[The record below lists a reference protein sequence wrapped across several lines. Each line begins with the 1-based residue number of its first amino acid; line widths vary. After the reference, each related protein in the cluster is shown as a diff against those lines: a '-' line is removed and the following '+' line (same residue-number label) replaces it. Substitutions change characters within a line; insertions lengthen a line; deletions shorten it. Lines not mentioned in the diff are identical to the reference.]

1 MNTFWKALG
10 VALVS
15 LSLWGC
21 VGQPQS
27 ETSTQNEATVQEAQ
41 AESTKP
47 EVANT
52 TTPTPAGAKRPFIT
66 KWKGEAGKALRIPI
80 YGTYTLTWYNE
91 ATPNERHTE
100 EEVSVDSYVE
110 KLGDED
116 ISLYTF
122 TPPTD
127 GVYVVEAGPEGVE
140 SIKMAFEEELDIA
153 PTLLS
158 VVQFGDVVWKKL
170 HNAFHSCVNMRFEE
184 GIDAPNLS
192 QCTNLSD
199 MFRDCERFNSPLE
212 HWDVSTVTNMSGMF
226 NDCKA
231 FNQPLEKWN
240 VSSVTEMSWMFCG
253 CERFNQPLEK
263 WDVSQVR
270 RMRGMFRECSAFN
283 QPLEKWNV
291 SDVTDMQFMFFECV
305 AFNQSLEAWNINQL
319 PALGMQCIFYRCPAG
334 KLPFV
339 EKWLEVGYKNLDTND
354 FK

>member
-21 VGQPQS
+21 GGQPQS
-27 ETSTQNEATVQEAQ
+27 ETSTQNEAAVQEAQ
-41 AESTKP
+41 AEGTKP

-66 KWKGEAGKALRIPI
+66 KWQGKAGKALRIPI
-80 YGTYTLTWYNE
+80 FGTYTLTWYNE

-100 EEVSVDSYVE
+100 EDVIVDSYVG

-140 SIKMAFEEELDIA
+140 GIKMAFEEELDIA

-170 HNAFHSCVNMRFEE
+170 YNAFHSCTNMRFEE
-184 GIDAPNLS
+184 GIDTPNLS
-192 QCTNLSD
+192 QCTDLSD

-212 HWDVSTVTNMSGMF
+212 HWEVSTVTDMSNMFYG
-226 NDCKA
+226 CKA

-240 VSSVTEMSWMFCG
+240 VSHVVNMGGMFKDCIL
-253 CERFNQPLEK
+253 FNQPLNL
-263 WDVSQVR
+263 WDVSSLTD
-270 RMRGMFRECSAFN
+270 MDFMFDGCKAFN

-291 SDVTDMQFMFFECV
+291 AKVKDMFYMFRNCSS
-305 AFNQSLEAWNINQL
+305 FNQPLAAWNINSV
-319 PALGMQCIFYRCPAG
+319 PKALGMKGIFHNCPTGA
-334 KLPFV
+334 LPFV
-339 EKWLEVGYKNLDTND
+339 KEWEAAGYTIKSDD
-354 FK
+354 

>member
-15 LSLWGC
+15 LALWGC
-21 VGQPQS
+21 GGQPQS
-27 ETSTQNEATVQEAQ
+27 ETSTQNEAAVQEAQ
-41 AESTKP
+41 AEGTKP

-52 TTPTPAGAKRPFIT
+52 KTPTPAGAKRPFIT
-66 KWKGEAGKALRIPI
+66 KWRGEAGKALRIPI
-80 YGTYTLTWYNE
+80 FGTYTLTWYNE

-100 EEVSVDSYVE
+100 EDVSVDSYVG
-110 KLGDED
+110 KLGDEA

-140 SIKMAFEEELDIA
+140 GIKMAFEEELDIA

-170 HNAFHSCVNMRFEE
+170 YNAFHSCTNMRFEG
-184 GIDAPNLS
+184 GIDTPNLS
-192 QCTNLSD
+192 QCTDLSD

-212 HWDVSTVTNMSGMF
+212 HWDVSTVTDMSNMFYG
-226 NDCKA
+226 CKA

-240 VSSVTEMSWMFCG
+240 VSHVVNMGGMFKDCIL
-253 CERFNQPLEK
+253 FNQPLNL
-263 WDVSQVR
+263 WDVSSVTNIDF
-270 RMRGMFRECSAFN
+270 MFDGCKAFN

-291 SDVTDMQFMFFECV
+291 AKVKDMFYMFRNCSS
-305 AFNQSLEAWNINQL
+305 FNQPLAAWNINSV
-319 PALGMQCIFYRCPAG
+319 PKALGMKGIFHNCPTGA
-334 KLPFV
+334 LPFV
-339 EKWLEVGYKNLDTND
+339 KEWEAAGYTIKSDD
-354 FK
+354 